1 MSNQV
6 RLFYCFKRCRQRA
19 LEFWA
24 AEQISI
30 NGGKMENL
38 ENLKTEIV
46 TSVNGAQ
53 DIKALEEIRVAVL
66 GKKGKITELMKGLG
80 ALSIEEKKEIGK
92 NLNILKTE
100 VEAAL
105 EAQKSILE
113 AKELNAK
120 LANETIDVTLPV
132 RPENQGRIHPVSK
145 IYEEVVS
152 IFGQMGFEVAEGP
165 DIEDQ
170 FHNFNALNMPAN
182 HPARQMQDTFYI
194 PNPDSEDFD
203 DSFVVRTHTSPVQI
217 RTMENKKPPIRIIA
231 PGRTYRSDYDATHTP
246 MFHQVEGLVIDKN
259 ITLAHLKGCLYDF
272 VKAFFELDEIPV
284 RYRPSY
290 FPFTEPSAEMDIG
303 CKKSKTELKIGAG
316 TDWLEILG
324 CGMVHPNVLRAGG
337 IDPDEYQ
344 GFAFGVGIDR
354 LAMLKYGIPDLRT
367 FFESDVR
374 WLKHYGFVPLDESSM
389 TGGLSNNGG
398 IAR

>member
-1 MSNQV
+1 
-6 RLFYCFKRCRQRA
+6 
-19 LEFWA
+19 
-24 AEQISI
+24 
-30 NGGKMENL
+30 MENI
-38 ENLKTEIV
+38 EELKKELTGSIE
-46 TSVNGAQ
+46 SAS
-53 DIKALEEIRVAVL
+53 DLKSLEEVRVALL
-66 GKKGKITELMKGLG
+66 GKKGRITEMMKNL
-80 ALSIEEKKEIGK
+80 ASLSPEEKKEMGRG
-92 NLNILKTE
+92 LNILKSE
-100 VEAAL
+100 AEAAL
-105 EAQKSILE
+105 ESRKEKLA
-113 AKELNAK
+113 AAELNAK
-120 LANETIDVTLPV
+120 LEKEKVDVTLPV
-132 RPENQGRIHPVSK
+132 RPECQGRIHPVSK
-145 IYEEVVS
+145 IYEEVVA
-152 IFGQMGFEVAEGP
+152 IFGEMGFEVAEGP

-194 PNPDSEDFD
+194 PNLESDNFD
-203 DSFVVRTHTSPVQI
+203 DSYVVRTHTSPVQI
-217 RTMENKKPPIRIIA
+217 RTMENKRPPIRVVA

-246 MFHQVEGLVIDKN
+246 MFHQIEGLVIDK
-259 ITLAHLKGCLYDF
+259 TTTMAHLKGCLYDF
-272 VKAFFELDEIPV
+272 VKAFFELDDIPV

-303 CKKSKTELKIGAG
+303 CLKTKTELKIGAG

-324 CGMVHPNVLRAGG
+324 CGMGHPNVLRAGG

-344 GFAFGVGIDR
+344 GFAFGLGLDR

-398 IAR
+398 LAR

>member
-1 MSNQV
+1 
-6 RLFYCFKRCRQRA
+6 
-19 LEFWA
+19 
-24 AEQISI
+24 
-30 NGGKMENL
+30 MENI
-38 ENLKTEIV
+38 ENLKKELVAEIE
-46 TSVNGAQ
+46 TAQ
-53 DIKALEEIRVAVL
+53 DLKSLEEVRVAII
-66 GKKGKITELMKGLG
+66 GKKGKLTALMKD
-80 ALSIEEKKEIGK
+80 LSSLSVEEKKEMGK
-92 NLNILKTE
+92 NLNLIKTE
-100 VEAAL
+100 VEKAL
-105 EAQKSILE
+105 DQRKSLLE
-113 AKELNAK
+113 EQALNEK
-120 LANETIDVTLPV
+120 LAHETVDVTLPV
-132 RPENQGRIHPVSK
+132 RPETQGRIHPVSK
-145 IYEEVVS
+145 IYEEVVA
-152 IFGQMGFEVAEGP
+152 IFGQMGFTVAEGP

-194 PNPDSEDFD
+194 PNPDSDDFD
-203 DSFVVRTHTSPVQI
+203 DSYVVRTHTSPVQI
-217 RTMENKKPPIRIIA
+217 RTMEKQQPPIRVIA

-259 ITLAHLKGCLYDF
+259 ITMAHLKGCLYDF

-303 CKKSKTELKIGAG
+303 CLKTKNELKIGAG
-316 TDWLEILG
+316 NDWLEILG

-337 IDPDEYQ
+337 IDPDVYQ
-344 GFAFGVGIDR
+344 GFAFGMGIDR

-374 WLKHYGFVPLDESSM
+374 WLKHYGFNALDEASM

-398 IAR
+398 ANR

>member
-1 MSNQV
+1 MED
-6 RLFYCFKRCRQRA
+6 LKE
-19 LEFWA
+19 LETGLLAQITA
-24 AEQISI
+24 AAD
-30 NGGKMENL
+30 L
-38 ENLKTEIV
+38 
-46 TSVNGAQ
+46 
-53 DIKALEEIRVAVL
+53 KALDEIRVSVL
-66 GKKGKITELMKGLG
+66 GKKGMITEKMKTLG
-80 ALSIEEKKEIGK
+80 SLPLEEKIAAGK
-92 NLNILKTE
+92 SLNLIKSA
-100 VEAAL
+100 VENAIDTKKQEL
-105 EAQKSILE
+105 ETA
-113 AKELNAK
+113 ELNRK
-120 LANETIDVTLPV
+120 LANERVDVTLPV
-132 RPENQGRIHPVSK
+132 RPEIQGRIHPVSK
-145 IYEEVVS
+145 IYEEVVA

-194 PNPDSEDFD
+194 ANPDSADFD
-203 DSFVVRTHTSPVQI
+203 DSFVVRTHTSGMQI
-217 RTMENKKPPIRIIA
+217 RTMESKKPPIRIIA

-246 MFHQVEGLVIDKN
+246 MFHQVEGLVIDK
-259 ITLAHLKGCLYDF
+259 TTTMAHLKGCLYDF
-272 VKAFFELDEIPV
+272 VKAFFEIDDIKV

-303 CKKSKTELKIGAG
+303 CRKGKGELKIGEG
-316 TDWLEILG
+316 DDWLEILG

-367 FFESDVR
+367 FFESDLR
-374 WLKHYGFVPLDESSM
+374 WLKHYGFVPLDTSSM

-398 IAR
+398 LAR

>member
-1 MSNQV
+1 
-6 RLFYCFKRCRQRA
+6 
-19 LEFWA
+19 
-24 AEQISI
+24 
-30 NGGKMENL
+30 MEDI
-38 ENLKTEIV
+38 ESLKTEMLAAV
-46 TSVNGAQ
+46 S
-53 DIKALEEIRVAVL
+53 KAEDLKSWDEARVALL
-66 GKKGKITELMKGLG
+66 GKKGRITELMKGMG
-80 ALSIEEKKEIGK
+80 ALPAEQKIEMGK
-92 NLNILKTE
+92 RLNVLKSE
-100 VEAAL
+100 VEEAL
-105 EAQKSILE
+105 NVRRAELAE
-113 AKELNAK
+113 KELNEK
-120 LANETIDVTLPV
+120 LARETVDVTLPV

-145 IYEEVVS
+145 IYEEVVA
-152 IFGQMGFEVAEGP
+152 IFGEMGFEVAEGP

-194 PNPDSEDFD
+194 PNKNSDDFD
-203 DSFVVRTHTSPVQI
+203 DSYVVRTHTSPVQI
-217 RTMENKKPPIRIIA
+217 RTMERQRPPIRVVA

-259 ITLAHLKGCLYDF
+259 ITMAHLKGCLYDF
-272 VKAFFELDEIPV
+272 VKAFFELDDIPV

-303 CKKSKTELKIGAG
+303 CLKTKDELKIGAG

-337 IDPDEYQ
+337 IDPEEYQ

-374 WLKHYGFVPLDESSM
+374 WLKHYGFTPLDFSSM

-398 IAR
+398 SAR

>member
-6 RLFYCFKRCRQRA
+6 RLFCI
-19 LEFWA
+19 L
-24 AEQISI
+24 
-30 NGGKMENL
+30 NHGGKMENI
-38 ENLKTEIV
+38 ENLKSQILGDI
-46 TSVNGAQ
+46 SNAQ
-53 DIKALEEIRVAVL
+53 DVKTLEEVRVSVL
-66 GKKGKITELMKGLG
+66 GKKGRITEMMKNLG
-80 ALSIEEKKEIGK
+80 SLSLEEKKEMGK
-92 NLNILKTE
+92 GLNILKSE
-100 VEAAL
+100 VEQAL
-105 EAQKSILE
+105 ETQKEKLE
-113 AKELNAK
+113 KAELNAR
-120 LANETIDVTLPV
+120 LAKEKVDVTLPI
-132 RPENQGRIHPVSK
+132 RPEMQGRIHPVSK
-145 IYEEVVS
+145 IYEEVVA
-152 IFGQMGFEVAEGP
+152 IFGEMGFEVAEGP

-170 FHNFNALNMPAN
+170 FHNFNALNTPAN

-194 PNPDSEDFD
+194 PNPESDNFD
-203 DSFVVRTHTSPVQI
+203 DSYVVRTQTSSVQI
-217 RTMENKKPPIRIIA
+217 RTMEKQQPPIRIIA

-259 ITLAHLKGCLYDF
+259 ITMAHLKGCLYDF
-272 VKAFFELDEIPV
+272 VKAFFELDELPV

-303 CKKSKTELKIGAG
+303 CKKTKTELKIGAG

-344 GFAFGVGIDR
+344 GFAFGIGMDR

-374 WLKHYGFVPLDESSM
+374 WLKHYGFLPLDESSM

-398 IAR
+398 AAR

>member
-1 MSNQV
+1 
-6 RLFYCFKRCRQRA
+6 
-19 LEFWA
+19 
-24 AEQISI
+24 
-30 NGGKMENL
+30 MENI
-38 ENLKTEIV
+38 ENLKKELVAEIEA
-46 TSVNGAQ
+46 AQ
-53 DIKALEEIRVAVL
+53 DLKALEEARVAIT
-66 GKKGKITELMKGLG
+66 GKKGKLTAMMKD
-80 ALSIEEKKEIGK
+80 LSSLSVEEKKEMGK
-92 NLNILKTE
+92 NLNLLKTE
-100 VEAAL
+100 VEKAL
-105 EAQKSILE
+105 DQRKSVLE
-113 AKELNAK
+113 EKALNEK
-120 LANETIDVTLPV
+120 LAAETIDVTLPV
-132 RPENQGRIHPVSK
+132 RPETQGRIHPVSK
-145 IYEEVVS
+145 IYEEVVA
-152 IFGQMGFEVAEGP
+152 IFGQMGFTVAEGP

-194 PNPDSEDFD
+194 PNPDSDDFD
-203 DSFVVRTHTSPVQI
+203 DSYVVRTHTSPVQI
-217 RTMENKKPPIRIIA
+217 RTMENQQPPIRVIA

-259 ITLAHLKGCLYDF
+259 ITMAHLKGCLYDF

-303 CKKSKTELKIGAG
+303 CLKTKNELKIGAG
-316 TDWLEILG
+316 NDWLEILG

-337 IDPDEYQ
+337 IDPDVYQ
-344 GFAFGVGIDR
+344 GFAFGMGIDR

-374 WLKHYGFVPLDESSM
+374 WLKHYGFNALDDASM

-398 IAR
+398 ANR

>member
-1 MSNQV
+1 MI
-6 RLFYCFKRCRQRA
+6 LD
-19 LEFWA
+19 
-24 AEQISI
+24 
-30 NGGKMENL
+30 GDKMENI
-38 ENLKTEIV
+38 ENLKAELTAL
-46 TSVNGAQ
+46 VNQAA
-53 DIKALEEIRVAVL
+53 DMKALEETRVAVL
-66 GKKGKITELMKGLG
+66 GKKGRITEMMKGLG
-80 ALSIEEKKEIGK
+80 ALSLEEKKETGRL
-92 NLNILKTE
+92 LNVMKTE
-100 VEAAL
+100 IENAI
-105 EAQKSILE
+105 ESKKTDLE

-120 LANETIDVTLPV
+120 LANEKIDVTLPI

-145 IYEEVVS
+145 IYEEVVA
-152 IFGQMGFEVAEGP
+152 IFGEMGFEVVDGP

-170 FHNFNALNMPAN
+170 FHNFNALNTPAN

-194 PNPDSEDFD
+194 PNPESDNFD
-203 DSFVVRTHTSPVQI
+203 DSYVVRTQTSAVQI
-217 RTMENKKPPIRIIA
+217 RTMEKKQPPIRIIA

-246 MFHQVEGLVIDKN
+246 MFHQVEGLVIDKTTTFAN
-259 ITLAHLKGCLYDF
+259 LKGCLYEF
-272 VKAFFELDEIPV
+272 IKAFFELDEIPV

-303 CKKSKTELKIGAG
+303 CLKSKTELKIGAG

-324 CGMVHPNVLRAGG
+324 CGMVHPNVLKACG

-344 GFAFGVGIDR
+344 GFAFGLGLDR

-374 WLKHYGFVPLDESSM
+374 WLKHYGFVRLDVASM

-398 IAR
+398 AAR

>member
-1 MSNQV
+1 MED
-6 RLFYCFKRCRQRA
+6 LKE
-19 LEFWA
+19 LETGLLAQITA
-24 AEQISI
+24 AAD
-30 NGGKMENL
+30 L
-38 ENLKTEIV
+38 
-46 TSVNGAQ
+46 
-53 DIKALEEIRVAVL
+53 KALDEIRVSVL
-66 GKKGKITELMKGLG
+66 GKKGTITEKMKTLG
-80 ALSIEEKKEIGK
+80 SLPLEEKIAAGK
-92 NLNILKTE
+92 ALNVLKSA
-100 VEAAL
+100 VEKAVDTKKQEL
-105 EAQKSILE
+105 ETA
-113 AKELNAK
+113 ELNRK
-120 LANETIDVTLPV
+120 LANERIDVTLPV
-132 RPENQGRIHPVSK
+132 RPEVQGRIHPVSK
-145 IYEEVVS
+145 IYEEVVA

-194 PNPDSEDFD
+194 ANPDSADFD
-203 DSFVVRTHTSPVQI
+203 DSFVVRTHTSGIQI
-217 RTMENKKPPIRIIA
+217 RTMESKKPPIRIIA

-246 MFHQVEGLVIDKN
+246 MFHQVEGLVIDK
-259 ITLAHLKGCLYDF
+259 TTTMAHLKGCLYDF
-272 VKAFFELDEIPV
+272 VKAFFEIDDIKV

-303 CKKSKTELKIGAG
+303 CRKGKGELKIGEG
-316 TDWLEILG
+316 DDWLEILG

-367 FFESDVR
+367 FFESDLR
-374 WLKHYGFVPLDESSM
+374 WLKHYGFVPLDTSSM

-398 IAR
+398 LAR

>member
-1 MSNQV
+1 
-6 RLFYCFKRCRQRA
+6 
-19 LEFWA
+19 
-24 AEQISI
+24 
-30 NGGKMENL
+30 MENL
-38 ENLKTEIV
+38 EDLKIQTL
-46 TSVNGAQ
+46 
-53 DIKALEEIRVAVL
+53 KAIDNATDSKILDEVRVSVL
-66 GKKGKITELMKGLG
+66 GKKGAITELMKGLA
-80 ALSIEEKKEIGK
+80 ALSVEEKKEMGK

-100 VEAAL
+100 IERAL
-105 EAQKSILE
+105 ELKKETLAEI
-113 AKELNAK
+113 ELNAK
-120 LANETIDVTLPV
+120 LEAERIDVTLPI

-152 IFGQMGFEVAEGP
+152 IFGEMGFEVAEGP

-182 HPARQMQDTFYI
+182 HPARQMQDTFYV
-194 PNPDSEDFD
+194 PNPESCDFD
-203 DSFVVRTHTSPVQI
+203 DSYVVRTHTSPVQI

-259 ITLAHLKGCLYDF
+259 ITMAHLKGCLYDF

-324 CGMVHPNVLRAGG
+324 CGMVHPNVLKAGG

-374 WLKHYGFVPLDESSM
+374 WLKHYGFLPLDESSM

-398 IAR
+398 SAR

>member
-1 MSNQV
+1 MED
-6 RLFYCFKRCRQRA
+6 
-19 LEFWA
+19 LEKLKSELLQKIENA
-24 AEQISI
+24 AD
-30 NGGKMENL
+30 L
-38 ENLKTEIV
+38 
-46 TSVNGAQ
+46 
-53 DIKALEEIRVAVL
+53 KALDEIRVSVL
-66 GKKGKITELMKGLG
+66 GKKGIITEKMKTLG
-80 ALSIEEKKEIGK
+80 TLPLEEKIAAGK
-92 NLNILKTE
+92 LLNVLKT
-100 VEAAL
+100 AL
-105 EAQKSILE
+105 ETAIDNKKQQLE
-113 AKELNAK
+113 NEELNRR
-120 LANETIDVTLPV
+120 LAGERIDVTLPV
-132 RPENQGRIHPVSK
+132 RPEIQGRIHPVSK
-145 IYEEVVS
+145 IYEEVVA

-194 PNPDSEDFD
+194 ANPDSSDFD
-203 DSFVVRTHTSPVQI
+203 DSFVVRTHTSGMQI
-217 RTMENKKPPIRIIA
+217 RTMESKKPPIRIIA

-246 MFHQVEGLVIDKN
+246 MFHQVEGLVIDK
-259 ITLAHLKGCLYDF
+259 TTTMAHLKGCLYDF
-272 VKAFFELDEIPV
+272 VRAFFEVDDIKV

-303 CKKSKTELKIGAG
+303 CKKGKGELKIGEG
-316 TDWLEILG
+316 DDWLEILG

-367 FFESDVR
+367 FFESDLR

-398 IAR
+398 LAR